1 VRRPTR
7 DEFVDPRF
15 AWGFAVGIIAIAI
28 ALLFLAMGVRFG

>member
-15 AWGFAVGIIAIAI
+15 AWGFAVGVIAIAI
-28 ALLFLAMGVRFG
+28 ALLFMVMGVKLG